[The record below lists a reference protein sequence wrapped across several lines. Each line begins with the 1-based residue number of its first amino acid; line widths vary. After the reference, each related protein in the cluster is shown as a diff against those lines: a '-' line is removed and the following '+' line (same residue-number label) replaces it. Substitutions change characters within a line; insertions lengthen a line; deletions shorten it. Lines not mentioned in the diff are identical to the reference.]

1 MRKKRRR
8 MKKKVPNKSYL
19 SNFSLRFQKELCSI
33 LLWQIIQMYLSV
45 KWKDQDDPTA
55 RHI

>member
-1 MRKKRRR
+1 

-19 SNFSLRFQKELCSI
+19 SNFSLRCQKELCSI
-33 LLWQIIQMYLSV
+33 LLLQIIQMYLAV

-55 RHI
+55 RHN